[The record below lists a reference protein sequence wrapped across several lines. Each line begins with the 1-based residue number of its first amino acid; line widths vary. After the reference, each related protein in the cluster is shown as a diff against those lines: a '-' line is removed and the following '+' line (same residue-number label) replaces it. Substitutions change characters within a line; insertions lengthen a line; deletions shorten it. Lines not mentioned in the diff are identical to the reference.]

1 MNKIK
6 YLLRNINLIN
16 IILAAAIIFFA
27 DYMVLPFFDM
37 GIRVTP
43 PSVKKTHSEGQATAE
58 KPAEEKTPSPS
69 DYMIIA
75 EQNVFHPERKIPVA
89 KAEGPPVPKP
99 EFVLYGTLMSGDVNV
114 AYMEDKKSPQSTPGR
129 EKRQTP
135 LRIGDSMSGFT
146 LKEINKDSVVMAKGE
161 ESIVVYIEDPHNPKT
176 REPSAGAPA
185 IPPPGAAKQPPA
197 AGPAATTPQPP
208 PTRFRRPAQP
218 QAQQGSAVQQP
229 PPDPDNPRNQFLE
242 TLRQRR
248 RPVPSQEQ

>member
-1 MNKIK
+1 MK

-16 IILAAAIIFFA
+16 IMLAAAIIFFA

-37 GIRVTP
+37 GIRVTS
-43 PSVKKTHSEGQATAE
+43 PSVNKTTSQDQAAAE

-75 EQNVFHPERKIPVA
+75 EQNVFHPDRKIPVA
-89 KAEGPPVPKP
+89 KAEGPPLPKP
-99 EFVLYGTLMSGDVNV
+99 EFVLYGTLMSGDLNV

-129 EKRQTP
+129 EKRQTA

-146 LKEINKDSVVMAKGE
+146 LKEINRDRVVMVKGE
-161 ESIVVYIEDPHNPKT
+161 ENVVVYIEDPQNPKT
-176 REPSAGAPA
+176 RELSAGAPA
-185 IPPPGAAKQPPA
+185 TPPPGAAKQPPA

-208 PTRFRRPAQP
+208 PSRFRRTAPS
-218 QAQQGSAVQQP
+218 QAQQGAIQQSP
-229 PPDPDNPRNQFLE
+229 SDPDNPKNQFLD

-248 RPVPSQEQ
+248 RPVPPVQNQQQ